1 MMKPTRSESGFT
13 MIEVLVALL
22 VMAFGMLGIVSLLL
36 VSTRANTSSILK
48 QQAVQ
53 SAYNVVDKIRANRQ
67 AALAGNYTIT
77 DIPSS
82 GAPIVPA
89 KPTPDCSIAVCGT
102 AAQLAAY
109 DTWYWLAEDLA
120 KKLPSGAGSITT
132 APAPAPLSSNTL
144 ITVTVQWDD
153 SPAAVQA
160 RLGAATAGPSA
171 GLATIVISTLL

>member
-1 MMKPTRSESGFT
+1 MKKPTRCEAGFT

-82 GAPIVPA
+82 GAPVIPA
-89 KPTPDCSIAVCGT
+89 APTPDCSTAVCST
-102 AAQLAAY
+102 AAQLATY
-109 DTWYWLAEDLA
+109 DTWYWLAKDVVQ
-120 KKLPSGAGSITT
+120 LPSGAGSITT

-160 RLGAATAGPSA
+160 RLGAAASSPSA